1 MKASAIAHP
10 NIAFVKYWGKI
21 DEKLHLPA
29 NGSISMTLSD
39 LYSQTTVEFGDF
51 PRDSIVLDGK
61 EVQDPKIKNHLD
73 LIRQLGKSHKNARIN
88 SRNNFPTGSGIAS
101 SASGFAALTL
111 AACKAIGLNLDS
123 KTLSIIAR
131 QGSGSACRSIYGGF
145 VEWLHSTMSEGSHA
159 IQLADEHYWDVR
171 DLITIVSTDT
181 KRVSSTSGMVQT
193 TKTSPLYQSRL
204 AAVEDNLK
212 AARDAIRFKNFK
224 QLGEI
229 AEYDS
234 LLMHATMMTTRPP
247 LLYWL
252 PATVKIMHAV
262 EQLRETGVP
271 AYYTIDA
278 GANVHV
284 LTLPSHE
291 KKVYAALHK
300 IDGVQNILQCRPGE
314 DTSITNE
321 HLF

>member
-1 MKASAIAHP
+1 MKVSAIAHP
-10 NIAFVKYWGKI
+10 NIAIVKYWGKI

-39 LYSQTTVEFGDF
+39 LYSQTTVEFGEF
-51 PRDSIVLDGK
+51 SRDSIVLDGK
-61 EVQDPKIKNHLD
+61 EVQDPKLKVHLD
-73 LIRQLGKSHKNARIN
+73 LIRQLGKNHNNARVI
-88 SRNNFPTGSGIAS
+88 SRNNFPKGSGIAS

-111 AACKAIGLNLDS
+111 AACKAIGLDLDS

-145 VEWLHSTMSEGSHA
+145 VEWLQSTTSEGSYA

-171 DLITIVSTDT
+171 DLVVIVSTDP
-181 KRVSSTSGMVQT
+181 KRVNSTSGMEQT
-193 TKTSPLYQSRL
+193 VKTSPLYQSRL

-212 AARDAIRFKNFK
+212 AARDAIRSKNFK

-234 LLMHATMMTTRPP
+234 LLMHATMMTTRPK

-252 PATVKIMHAV
+252 PSTVSIMHEV
-262 EQLRETGVP
+262 EQLREAGVP

-284 LTLPSHE
+284 LTLPPHV
-291 KKVYAALHK
+291 KKVANALQSL
-300 IDGVQNILQCRPGE
+300 DGVQSIVVCRPGE
-314 DTSITNE
+314 AVHTTSE
-321 HLF
+321 DLF